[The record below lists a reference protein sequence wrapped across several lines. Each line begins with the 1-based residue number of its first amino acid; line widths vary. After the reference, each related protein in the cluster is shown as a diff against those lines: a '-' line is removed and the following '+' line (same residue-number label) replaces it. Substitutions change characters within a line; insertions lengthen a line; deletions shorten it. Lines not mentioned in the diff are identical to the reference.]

1 MSNLL
6 LDLCTKWKPFGS
18 DEFVERLPR
27 NSDRRNARPAP
38 CEMPYSVGEAGM
50 TGFNSWAVGSFDDD
64 VGDDFDDITGC

>member
-27 NSDRRNARPAP
+27 NSDRRNVRPAP
-38 CEMPYSVGEAGM
+38 SEMPYQAGGAQLS
-50 TGFNSWAVGSFDDD
+50 GFSTWAASAFDDD
-64 VGDDFDDITGC
+64 VNDDFDDITGC

>member
-38 CEMPYSVGEAGM
+38 SEMPCEAGYLQVS
-50 TGFNSWAVGSFDDD
+50 GFNTWAASAFDDD
-64 VGDDFDDITGC
+64 GTDDFDDITGC